1 MTFLN
6 KLEIPIPLGVFEL
19 YDMEEIIN
27 SLTILITNNLN
38 TNTWIFK
45 IDNEFSGIIY
55 LFRKRNCVF

>member
-55 LFRKRNCVF
+55 LLRKRNCVF

>member
-6 KLEIPIPLGVFEL
+6 KLEIPIPLGVFEV

-55 LFRKRNCVF
+55 LLRKRNCVF